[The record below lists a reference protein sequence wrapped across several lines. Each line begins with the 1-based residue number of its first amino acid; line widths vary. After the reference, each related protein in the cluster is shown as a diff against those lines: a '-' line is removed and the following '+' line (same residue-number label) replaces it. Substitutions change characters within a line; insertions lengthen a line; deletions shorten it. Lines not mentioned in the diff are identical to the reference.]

1 MLTVVGMDVWSVKS
15 FLPVRYANIMEEK
28 FSDLF
33 AERRSGGSGRGR
45 AAGACHVRKK
55 NSFIIY

>member
-28 FSDLF
+28 FFIHKNFLIVSDKNLF
-33 AERRSGGSGRGR
+33 SI
-45 AAGACHVRKK
+45 GAVKRFC
-55 NSFIIY
+55 